1 MAEITSELLRQ
12 QARLAGF
19 DWTEA
24 EVEKL
29 RGIVARAFEALA
41 RLEQLPLHDVEPTTQ
56 YRML

>member
-1 MAEITSELLRQ
+1 MAELTPELLQQ

-24 EVEKL
+24 EVERL
-29 RGIVARAFEALA
+29 RGIVTRAFEALA

-56 YRML
+56 YRVL